1 MNMKTKLCLKTTWDR
16 HPACHCVKDSSHKP
30 ISRIL
35 KLPFESQP
43 TFGILG
49 QRRGACVRI
58 AFTLVE
64 LLVVIAIIG
73 ILIGMLLPAV
83 QQVREAAR
91 RTACQNNLAQ
101 VGLAIHNYE
110 FAREHLPPGVTND
123 TGPIRTEEIGQHVSF
138 LVELLPYIEQRGI
151 ADNFDKSLGTYAK
164 ANAPARNMSIPVYLC
179 PSFLNSRTGTGLP
192 GITNYA
198 GCYDASETQIAKD
211 NNGLLFLN
219 SRVALADIY
228 DGTSNTLLVG
238 EMLPLEDSLG
248 WASGTRA
255 SLRNPS
261 ALLQLRDLELLNQSL
276 PLPVTAVGSF
286 GSPHPAGVNFC
297 LADGSVHT
305 FYRAMSGQIL
315 NLLGDRSDGE
325 MMGEFLK

>member
-1 MNMKTKLCLKTTWDR
+1 MNTRSTLRRLRGSHGR
-16 HPACHCVKDSSHKP
+16 HA
-30 ISRIL
+30 R
-35 KLPFESQP
+35 
-43 TFGILG
+43 
-49 QRRGACVRI
+49 A

-91 RTACQNNLAQ
+91 RAVCLNNAAQ
-101 VGLAIHNYE
+101 LGLAIHNYE

-123 TGPIRTEEIGQHVSF
+123 KGPIRSEEIGQHVSF

-151 ADNFDKSLGTYAK
+151 ADNFDKSLGTYAP
-164 ANAPARNMSIPVYLC
+164 ANAPARNMSIPVFLC
-179 PSFLNSRTGTGLP
+179 PSFGDTRSGTGMP

-198 GCYDASETQIAKD
+198 GCHNGSETQIGDD
-211 NNGLLFLN
+211 NNGLLYLN
-219 SRVALADIY
+219 SKVALADIY
-228 DGTSNTLLVG
+228 DGTSNTLLIG
-238 EMLPLEDSLG
+238 EMLPLDDSLG

-255 SLRNPS
+255 SLRNPTQ
-261 ALLQLRDLELLNQSL
+261 LLTTRDLATINLSL
-276 PLPVTAVGSF
+276 PLPVTEVGSF

-305 FYRAMSGQIL
+305 FYRSIGNKVL
-315 NLLGDRSDGE
+315 NFLGDRSDGE
-325 MMGEFLK
+325 MMGDFLR